1 MPLGIEVGLG
11 PGDIV
16 LDVDPVPPKR
26 GTAPNFR
33 PMSIVPKRLDGS
45 RCHLY
50 GGRPRLGRLCVR
62 WVLPYM
68 CALENALVFKG
79 ALQMSR
85 FTLRVS
91 MSLVR
96 DRNLVVRLSSAHAY
110 CCRISSCRMCD
121 SAKNKCISYNKRL
134 SYRSLV
140 RRSGKTNTTLR

>member
-1 MPLGIEVGLG
+1 MGTHL
-11 PGDIV
+11 
-16 LDVDPVPPKR
+16 PPKS
-26 GTAPNFR
+26 GGSPHFSAHVLWPNGW
-33 PMSIVPKRLDGS
+33 MDQAANW
-45 RCHLY
+45 Y